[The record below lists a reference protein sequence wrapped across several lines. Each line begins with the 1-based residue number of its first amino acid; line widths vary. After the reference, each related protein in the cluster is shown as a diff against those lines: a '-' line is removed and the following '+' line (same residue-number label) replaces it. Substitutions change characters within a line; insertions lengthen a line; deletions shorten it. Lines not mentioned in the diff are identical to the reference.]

1 MLQTQSRFKFIVYIQ
16 IQTACDNTTCFVRLL
31 DLQLPVIEDTKIE
44 DINLNHVTYIFM
56 FYPKIRV

>member
-1 MLQTQSRFKFIVYIQ
+1 MLYTQSRLKFNEYIR
-16 IQTACDNTTCFVRLL
+16 IQSACDNTTCFVRLF

-44 DINLNHVTYIFM
+44 DINLNRVIYSFM